1 MLDSGAFVAAERN
14 SAEVTAHVKF
24 AAFEG
29 SVVVVPASV
38 IAEIWRDPPRHRAV
52 SLLEATDAVVP
63 LGLRE
68 SQAVGRLLGV
78 DGSRQIVDANVALT
92 ALAARPSLVLTSDP
106 QDIGRLVRA
115 AGGTC
120 AIGDGGRGR
129 PPVDVA
135 IEAV

>member
-1 MLDSGAFVAAERN
+1 M
-14 SAEVTAHVKF
+14 KF

-92 ALAARPSLVLTSDP
+92 ALAARPS
-106 QDIGRLVRA
+106 RA